1 MIKVS
6 FLGTE
11 PIYGFHITGHSDI
24 NPEGPE
30 ILCAAVSSAAYMTAN
45 TVTDVIGLD
54 PELEVNDGDM
64 YLKVKTDP
72 EADECR
78 VLFNGLQL
86 HLCSLSEQY
95 PKYLK
100 VTYSEV

>member
-1 MIKVS
+1 MIKVD
-6 FLGTE
+6 FFGTE
-11 PIYGFHITGHSDI
+11 LIYGFHITGHSDM

-45 TVTDVIGLD
+45 TVTDILGID
-54 PELEVNDGDM
+54 PVLEVSDGDM
-64 YLKVKTDP
+64 YLKCKTES
-72 EADECR
+72 EAIRCR
-78 VLFNGLQL
+78 DIFGGLRL

-100 VTYSEV
+100 VNYSEV

>member
-1 MIKVS
+1 MIKVE
-6 FLGTE
+6 FFGTE
-11 PIYGFHITGHSDI
+11 PVYGFHITGHSDM

-45 TVTDVIGLD
+45 TVTDVMGLSPVLNVD
-54 PELEVNDGDM
+54 DGDM
-64 YLKVKTDP
+64 ALKVKTEN
-72 EADECR
+72 EAEQCR
-78 VLFNGLQL
+78 VLFDGLRL
-86 HLCSLSEQY
+86 HLSSLAEQH

>member
-1 MIKVS
+1 MITVE

-11 PIYGFHITGHSDI
+11 PILGFHITGHSDM
-24 NPEGPE
+24 NPGGPE

-54 PELEVNDGDM
+54 PELEVSDGDM
-64 YLKVKTDP
+64 YL
-72 EADECR
+72 R
-78 VLFNGLQL
+78 VLTETEALRCRELFGGLRL
-86 HLCSLSEQY
+86 HLSSLEEQY

>member
-6 FLGTE
+6 FFGTD
-11 PIYGFHITGHSDI
+11 PVYGFHITGHSDM
-24 NPEGPE
+24 NPGGPE

-45 TVTDVIGLD
+45 TVTDVIGLQ
-54 PELEVNDGDM
+54 PELEVGDGDM
-64 YLKVKTDP
+64 VLKVQTEK
-72 EADECR
+72 EAQRCR
-78 VLFNGLQL
+78 DIFGGLRL
-86 HLCSLSEQY
+86 HLSSLAEQY